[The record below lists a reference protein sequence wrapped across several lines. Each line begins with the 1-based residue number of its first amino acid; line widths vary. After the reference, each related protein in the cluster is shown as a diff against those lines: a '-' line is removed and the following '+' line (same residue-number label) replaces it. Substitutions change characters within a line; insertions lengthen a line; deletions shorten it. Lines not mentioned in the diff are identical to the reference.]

1 MTNNKRWLY
10 LGVGT
15 MMLIFCGLI
24 YGWSLFRTPLSEI
37 YRDWSLS
44 QLSLTFTI
52 SMIFLCLG
60 GFAAGK
66 LASKIPP
73 QVIIMISACLLLM
86 GFFGVSRMNPQNSSQ
101 SLTMLYLCYGLLGS
115 TGVGLSYN
123 GVISTIN
130 KWFPDKQA
138 TASGIMMMG
147 FGLGA
152 VILGSIADR
161 LIAAKGIFN
170 TFFILGIL
178 IFVVLTAG
186 SFFIKEPKT
195 LADETESEILEGKTP
210 GEMLR
215 SRSFWI
221 FMVYCVIANA
231 AGLMVVNSAAPIALS
246 FGAPAIVGMVVSV
259 CNGGGRVLIGAIFDR
274 FGRKRTMLFN
284 ICVLCAAGTVLLMGA
299 KTASIALIIAGLL
312 LTGISYG
319 GTPTISSAFTNSQ
332 YGPKY
337 FPVNFGIGNFSL
349 IPAAIVGPMISSNLV
364 ERADGAYDTTFIAMV
379 VCAVCA
385 LVLWVILNAV
395 CQNETRK

>member
-10 LGVGT
+10 LAAGT
-15 MMLIFCGLI
+15 VMLIFCGLI
-24 YGWSLFRTPLSEI
+24 YGWSLFRTPFSKI
-37 YRDWSLS
+37 YTDWSLS

-66 LASKIPP
+66 LAAVVHPRF
-73 QVIIMISACLLLM
+73 IIMMSAVLLLV
-86 GFFGVSRMNPQNSSQ
+86 GFCGVSQMNPQNSSQ
-101 SLTMLYLCYGLLGS
+101 SLPLLYLCYGVIGS

-123 GVISTIN
+123 GIISTIN
-130 KWFPDKQA
+130 QWFPDKQA

-147 FGLGA
+147 FGIGA
-152 VILGSIADR
+152 VVLGSIADR
-161 LIAAKGIFN
+161 LIFARGIFQ
-170 TFFILGIL
+170 TFLILGIL
-178 IFVVLTAG
+178 IFFVLMIG
-186 SFFIKEPKT
+186 SLFIKVPESGSLAADRKT
-195 LADETESEILEGKTP
+195 EALVGKTP
-210 GEMLR
+210 RQMLH
-215 SRSFWI
+215 SASFWV
-221 FMVYCVIANA
+221 FMIYCVIANA

-284 ICVLCAAGTVLLMGA
+284 ICVLCTAGIVLLMGA
-299 KTASIALIIAGLL
+299 KSASIALIIAGLL

-349 IPAAIVGPMISSNLV
+349 IPAAIAGPMISSNLV
-364 ERADGAYDTTFIAMV
+364 EKADGAYDTTFIAMV
-379 VCAVCA
+379 VCAVFA

-395 CQNETRK
+395 CKNEH